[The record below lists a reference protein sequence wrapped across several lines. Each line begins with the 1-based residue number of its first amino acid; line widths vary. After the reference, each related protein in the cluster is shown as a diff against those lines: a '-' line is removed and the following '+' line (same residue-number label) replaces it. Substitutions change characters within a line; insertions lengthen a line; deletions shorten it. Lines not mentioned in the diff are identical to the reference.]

1 MDRMIYLSMA
11 GAKALMQRQDALT
24 HNLANAGTDGFR
36 ADLMTARAV
45 PVRQEGTATTRV
57 YNVETTTGFD
67 TAPGAA
73 RQTGNPLD
81 IAVRGTGWIAVIG
94 EDGTEG
100 YTRDGG
106 LMVDDQG
113 VLRTRRGLTVM
124 GDGGPI
130 TIPPNAEVAIG
141 SDGNISAKVGNQP
154 SLAVGQLKLVDPPA
168 AELAKSADGLVRL
181 RSGDPAD
188 ADPNVR
194 VADGV
199 LEGSNVNVVE
209 AMVGMIEVA
218 RQFEMQ
224 MKLLQNTE
232 ANEQRAAQLLSL
244 KG

>member
-67 TAPGAA
+67 AAPGPA
-73 RQTGNPLD
+73 RQTGNALD
-81 IAVRGTGWIAVIG
+81 IAVRGSGWLAVIG

-113 VLRTRRGLTVM
+113 MLRTRRGLAVM

-130 TIPPNAEVAIG
+130 TIPQNAEVAIG
-141 SDGNISAKVGNQP
+141 SDGNVSAKVGNQP
-154 SLAVGQLKLVDPPA
+154 SLPVGQLKLVDPPA
-168 AELAKSADGLVRL
+168 AELAKGADGLVRL
-181 RSGDPAD
+181 RSGDPAGND
-188 ADPNVR
+188 SH
-194 VADGV
+194 G
-199 LEGSNVNVVE
+199 
-209 AMVGMIEVA
+209 
-218 RQFEMQ
+218 
-224 MKLLQNTE
+224 
-232 ANEQRAAQLLSL
+232 
-244 KG
+244 

>member
-36 ADLMTARAV
+36 ADMMTARAV

-57 YNVETTTGFD
+57 YNVETTAGFNA
-67 TAPGAA
+67 APGPA
-73 RQTGNPLD
+73 RQTGNGLD
-81 IAVRGTGWIAVIG
+81 IAVRGSGWLAVSG
-94 EDGTEG
+94 EDGEEG
-100 YTRDGG
+100 YTRDGA
-106 LMVDDQG
+106 LTVDDQG

-130 TIPPNAEVAIG
+130 TVPANAQISIG
-141 SDGNISAKVGNQP
+141 SDGAVSAKVGNQP
-154 SLAVGQLKLVDPPA
+154 SLPVGQLKLVDPPVA
-168 AELAKSADGLVRL
+168 DLVKGGDGLVRL
-181 RSGDPAD
+181 KSGEPAD
-188 ADPNVR
+188 ADPAVR
-194 VADGV
+194 IADGV

>member
-1 MDRMIYLSMA
+1 MDRMIYLSMT
-11 GAKALMQRQDALT
+11 GAKSLMQRQDALT

-36 ADLMTARAV
+36 ADMMTARAV
-45 PVRQEGTATTRV
+45 PVRQDGTATTRV
-57 YNVETTTGFD
+57 YNVETTTGFNA
-67 TAPGAA
+67 APGPA

-81 IAVRGTGWIAVIG
+81 IAVRDSGWLTVIG
-94 EDGTEG
+94 QDGNEG
-100 YTRDGG
+100 YTRDGA
-106 LMVDDQG
+106 LTVDDQG
-113 VLRTRRGLTVM
+113 VLMTRRGLPVM

-130 TIPPNAEVAIG
+130 TVPLNARVTIG
-141 SDGNISAKVGNQP
+141 SDGAVSAKVGNQP
-154 SLAVGQLKLVDPPA
+154 SLPLGQLKLVNPPM
-168 AELAKSADGLVRL
+168 ADLEKGENGLVRL
-181 RSGDPAD
+181 KSGDPAD
-188 ADPNVR
+188 ADPTVR

-244 KG
+244 KS

>member
-1 MDRMIYLSMA
+1 MDRMIYVSMA

-36 ADLMTARAV
+36 ADMMTARAV

-57 YNVETTTGFD
+57 YNVETTAGFN
-67 TAPGAA
+67 AASGPA

-81 IAVRGTGWIAVIG
+81 IAVRGSGWLAVIG
-94 EDGTEG
+94 HDGTEG
-100 YTRDGG
+100 YSRDGA
-106 LMVDDQG
+106 LTVNDQG
-113 VLRTRRGLTVM
+113 QLMTGKGLAVM

-130 TIPPNAEVAIG
+130 TVPANASVSIG
-141 SDGNISAKVGNQP
+141 SDGTVTAKVGNQP
-154 SLAVGQLKLVDPPA
+154 SLPVGQLKLVDPP
-168 AELAKSADGLVRL
+168 LADLEKSADGLARL
-181 RSGDPAD
+181 KSGEAAEADPA
-188 ADPNVR
+188 VR

>member
-67 TAPGAA
+67 AAPGPA
-73 RQTGNPLD
+73 RQTGNALD
-81 IAVRGTGWIAVIG
+81 IAVRGSGWLAVIG

-113 VLRTRRGLTVM
+113 MLRTRRGLAVM

-130 TIPPNAEVAIG
+130 TIPQNAEVAIG

-154 SLAVGQLKLVDPPA
+154 SLPVGQLKLVDPPA
-168 AELAKSADGLVRL
+168 AELAKGADGLVRL

>member
-1 MDRMIYLSMA
+1 MDRMIYVSMA

-36 ADLMTARAV
+36 ADMMTARAV

-57 YNVETTTGFD
+57 YNVETTAGFNAATG
-67 TAPGAA
+67 PA

-81 IAVRGTGWIAVIG
+81 IAVRGSGWLAVIG
-94 EDGTEG
+94 RDGTEG
-100 YTRDGG
+100 YTRDGA
-106 LMVDDQG
+106 LTVDDQG
-113 VLRTRRGLTVM
+113 MLMTRKGLPVM

-130 TIPPNAEVAIG
+130 TVPANAQVTIG
-141 SDGNISAKVGNQP
+141 SDGAITAKVGNQP
-154 SLAVGQLKLVDPPA
+154 SLPLGQLKLVDPP
-168 AELAKSADGLVRL
+168 LADLEKGGDGLVRL
-181 RSGDPAD
+181 KNGEAAATDPA
-188 ADPNVR
+188 VR

-244 KG
+244 KA

>member
-67 TAPGAA
+67 AAPGPA
-73 RQTGNPLD
+73 RQTGNALD
-81 IAVRGTGWIAVIG
+81 IAVRGSGWLAVIG

-113 VLRTRRGLTVM
+113 MLRTRRGLAVM

-130 TIPPNAEVAIG
+130 TIPQNAEVAIG
-141 SDGNISAKVGNQP
+141 SDGNVSAKVGNQP
-154 SLAVGQLKLVDPPA
+154 SLPVGQLKLVDPPA
-168 AELAKSADGLVRL
+168 AELAKGADGLVRL

>member
-1 MDRMIYLSMA
+1 
-11 GAKALMQRQDALT
+11 
-24 HNLANAGTDGFR
+24 
-36 ADLMTARAV
+36 V

-57 YNVETTTGFD
+57 YNVETTAGFD
-67 TAPGAA
+67 AAPGPA

-81 IAVRGTGWIAVIG
+81 IAVRGSGWLAVIG
-94 EDGTEG
+94 QDGNEG
-100 YTRDGG
+100 YTRDGA
-106 LMVDDQG
+106 LTVDDQG
-113 VLRTRRGLTVM
+113 MLRTRRGLPVM

-130 TIPPNAEVAIG
+130 TVPANAQISIG
-141 SDGNISAKVGNQP
+141 SDGAVSAKVGNQP
-154 SLAVGQLKLVDPPA
+154 SLPVGQLKLVDPPA
-168 AELAKSADGLVRL
+168 ADLTKGADGLLRL
-181 RSGDPAD
+181 RSGDLAD
-188 ADPNVR
+188 ADPAVR
-194 VADGV
+194 VAEGV

>member
-1 MDRMIYLSMA
+1 MDRMIYLSMT
-11 GAKALMQRQDALT
+11 GAKSLMERQDALT

-36 ADLMTARAV
+36 ADMMTARAV
-45 PVRQEGTATTRV
+45 PVRQDGTATTRV
-57 YNVETTTGFD
+57 YNVETSSGFNA
-67 TAPGAA
+67 APGPA

-81 IAVRGTGWIAVIG
+81 IAVRGSGWLAVIG
-94 EDGTEG
+94 PDGNEG
-100 YTRDGG
+100 YTRDGA
-106 LMVDDQG
+106 LTVDDQG
-113 VLRTRRGLTVM
+113 MLRTRRGLTVM
-124 GDGGPI
+124 GDGGPL
-130 TIPPNAEVAIG
+130 TVPVNAQVSIG
-141 SDGNISAKVGNQP
+141 SDGAVSAKVGNQP
-154 SLAVGQLKLVDPPA
+154 SLPIGQLKLVDPPV
-168 AELAKSADGLVRL
+168 AELQKGVDGLVRL
-181 RSGDPAD
+181 KSGDPAD
-188 ADPNVR
+188 TDPAVR

>member
-24 HNLANAGTDGFR
+24 HNLANAGTDGFQ
-36 ADLMTARAV
+36 ADMMTARAV

-57 YNVETTTGFD
+57 YNVETTTGFNA
-67 TAPGAA
+67 APGPA

-81 IAVRGTGWIAVIG
+81 VAVRGSGWLAVLG
-94 EDGTEG
+94 PDGSEG
-100 YTRDGG
+100 YTRDGA
-106 LMVDDQG
+106 LTVDEQG
-113 VLRTRRGLTVM
+113 TLRTRRGQTVM

-130 TIPPNAEVAIG
+130 TVPANAQLIIG
-141 SDGNISAKVGNQP
+141 SDGTISAKVGNQP
-154 SLAVGQLKLVDPPA
+154 SLSVGQLKLVNPPA
-168 AELAKSADGLVRL
+168 ADLEKGADGLLRL
-181 RSGDPAD
+181 KSGDPAD
-188 ADPNVR
+188 ADPTVR

>member
-1 MDRMIYLSMA
+1 MDRLFYLSMA

-67 TAPGAA
+67 AAPGPA
-73 RQTGNPLD
+73 RQTGNALD
-81 IAVRGTGWIAVIG
+81 IAVRGTGWLAVIG

-113 VLRTRRGLTVM
+113 MLRTRRGLAVM

-130 TIPPNAEVAIG
+130 TIPQNAEVAIG
-141 SDGNISAKVGNQP
+141 SDGNVSAKVGNQP
-154 SLAVGQLKLVDPPA
+154 SLPVGQLKLVDPPA
-168 AELAKSADGLVRL
+168 AELAKGADGLVRL

>member
-67 TAPGAA
+67 AAPGPA
-73 RQTGNPLD
+73 RRTANPLD
-81 IAVRGTGWIAVIG
+81 IAVRGSGWLTVMG

-113 VLRTRRGLTVM
+113 VLRTRRGLAVM

-141 SDGNISAKVGNQP
+141 SDGNVSAKVGSQP
-154 SLAVGQLKLVDPPA
+154 SLPVGQLKLVDPPA

-181 RSGDPAD
+181 QSGDPAD
-188 ADPNVR
+188 VDPNVR
-194 VADGV
+194 IADGV

>member
-36 ADLMTARAV
+36 ADMMTARAV
-45 PVRQEGTATTRV
+45 PVRQDGTATTRV
-57 YNVETTTGFD
+57 YNVETTTGFNA
-67 TAPGAA
+67 APGPA

-81 IAVRGTGWIAVIG
+81 VSIRGSGWIAVLAA
-94 EDGTEG
+94 DGSEG

-106 LMVDDQG
+106 LQVDEQG
-113 VLRTRRGLTVM
+113 VLRTRRGLAVM

-130 TIPPNAEVAIG
+130 TVPQNAQIAIG
-141 SDGNISAKVGNQP
+141 SDGNVSAKVGNQP
-154 SLAVGQLKLVDPPA
+154 SLPIGQLKLVDPPA
-168 AELAKSADGLVRL
+168 ADLAKSTDGLMRL
-181 RSGDPAD
+181 RSGEPAD
-188 ADPNVR
+188 ADATVR

>member
-45 PVRQEGTATTRV
+45 PVRQEGTATTRD

-67 TAPGAA
+67 AAPGPA
-73 RQTGNPLD
+73 RQTGNALD
-81 IAVRGTGWIAVIG
+81 IAVRGSGWLAVIG

-113 VLRTRRGLTVM
+113 MLRTRRGLAVM

-130 TIPPNAEVAIG
+130 TIPQNAEVAIG
-141 SDGNISAKVGNQP
+141 SDGNVSAKVGNQP
-154 SLAVGQLKLVDPPA
+154 SLPVGQLKLVDPPA
-168 AELAKSADGLVRL
+168 AELAKGADGLVRL

>member
-24 HNLANAGTDGFR
+24 HNLANAGTDGFQ
-36 ADLMTARAV
+36 ADMMTARAV

-57 YNVETTTGFD
+57 YNVETSTGFNA
-67 TAPGAA
+67 APGPA

-81 IAVRGTGWIAVIG
+81 VAVRGSGWLAVLG
-94 EDGTEG
+94 PDGSEG
-100 YTRDGG
+100 YTRDGA
-106 LMVDDQG
+106 LTVDEQG
-113 VLRTRRGLTVM
+113 TLRTRRGQTVM
-124 GDGGPI
+124 GEGGPI
-130 TIPPNAEVAIG
+130 TVPANAQLIIG
-141 SDGNISAKVGNQP
+141 SDGTVSAKVGNQP
-154 SLAVGQLKLVDPPA
+154 SLPVGQLKLVNPPA
-168 AELAKSADGLVRL
+168 ADLQKGADGLLRL
-181 RSGDPAD
+181 KSGDPAD
-188 ADPNVR
+188 ADPAVR

>member
-1 MDRMIYLSMA
+1 MDRMIYVSMA

-36 ADLMTARAV
+36 ADMMTARAV

-57 YNVETTTGFD
+57 YNVETTAGFN
-67 TAPGAA
+67 AASGPA

-81 IAVRGTGWIAVIG
+81 IAVRGSGWLAVIG
-94 EDGTEG
+94 HDGTEG
-100 YTRDGG
+100 YSRDGA
-106 LMVDDQG
+106 LTVNDQG
-113 VLRTRRGLTVM
+113 QLMTGKGLAVM

-130 TIPPNAEVAIG
+130 TVPANASVSIG
-141 SDGNISAKVGNQP
+141 SDGTVTAKVGNQP
-154 SLAVGQLKLVDPPA
+154 SLPVGQLKLVDPP
-168 AELAKSADGLVRL
+168 LADLEKSADGLARL
-181 RSGDPAD
+181 KSGEAAAADPA
-188 ADPNVR
+188 VR

>member
-45 PVRQEGTATTRV
+45 PVRQDGTATTRV

-67 TAPGAA
+67 AAPGPA

-81 IAVRGTGWIAVIG
+81 IAVRGSGWLAVIG

-113 VLRTRRGLTVM
+113 VLRTRRGLAVM

-130 TIPPNAEVAIG
+130 TVPPNAQVAIG
-141 SDGNISAKVGNQP
+141 SDGNISAKVAGQP
-154 SLAVGQLKLVDPPA
+154 SVPVGQLKLVDPPA
-168 AELAKSADGLVRL
+168 AELAKAADGLVRL

-188 ADPNVR
+188 ADAAVR
-194 VADGV
+194 VADGI

>member
-1 MDRMIYLSMA
+1 
-11 GAKALMQRQDALT
+11 
-24 HNLANAGTDGFR
+24 
-36 ADLMTARAV
+36 
-45 PVRQEGTATTRV
+45 
-57 YNVETTTGFD
+57 
-67 TAPGAA
+67 
-73 RQTGNPLD
+73 
-81 IAVRGTGWIAVIG
+81 VRGTGWLAVLG

-100 YTRDGG
+100 YSRDGG

-113 VLRTRRGLTVM
+113 VLRTRRGLTVL

-130 TIPPNAEVAIG
+130 TVPPNAEVAIG
-141 SDGNISAKVGNQP
+141 SDGSVSAKVGNQP
-154 SLAVGQLKLVDPPA
+154 SLPVGQLKLVNPPA

-188 ADPNVR
+188 VDPEVR
-194 VADGV
+194 IADGV

>member
-67 TAPGAA
+67 AAPGPA
-73 RQTGNPLD
+73 RQTGNALD
-81 IAVRGTGWIAVIG
+81 IAVRGSGWLAVIG

-113 VLRTRRGLTVM
+113 MLRTRRGLAVM

-130 TIPPNAEVAIG
+130 TIPQNAEVAIG
-141 SDGNISAKVGNQP
+141 SDGNVSAKVGNQP
-154 SLAVGQLKLVDPPA
+154 SLPVGQLKLVDPPA
-168 AELAKSADGLVRL
+168 AELAKGADGLVRL

-209 AMVGMIEVA
+209 AMVSMISIS
-218 RQFEMQ
+218 RQFDMQ
-224 MKLLQNTE
+224 MKILQN
-232 ANEQRAAQLLSL
+232 ADGNDRQASQILSMR
-244 KG
+244 